1 MKKLLLLTFGCL
13 ICTASFAQKT
23 DTLSTAS
30 GIKYYFIKK
39 GNGPALIPGWLAI
52 WNYKLTLTDGTK
64 VDATADRGVP
74 FAAEYPKGHII
85 KGVTEALSLMHIG
98 DDAVFILPPNLAYGE
113 KGWGKVIPPN
123 ATLIFDMELIDNKQS
138 SLQTVLDSVL
148 FGKPADTTITPHIKE
163 ALATYHQL
171 KKQNFGSLYVTEE
184 DLNDIGYELMA
195 KYPEASVEF
204 LKLNAKMY
212 PKSWN
217 VYDSLGDG
225 YKALGKPKD
234 ALKNYEKAVK
244 MNPKDSNGQDNITK
258 LKAAK
263 T

>member
-1 MKKLLLLTFGCL
+1 MKKIILLAFACF
-13 ICTASFAQKT
+13 ICTTSFAQKT

-64 VDATADRGVP
+64 IDATADRGVP
-74 FAAEYPKGHII
+74 FAAEYPHGHII

-113 KGWGKVIPPN
+113 KGAGKVIPPN
-123 ATLIFDMELIDNKQS
+123 ATLVFDMELIDNKQG

-148 FGKPADTTITPHIKE
+148 YDKPADTTITPHIKE
-163 ALATYHQL
+163 ALAMYQQL
-171 KKQNFGSLYVTEE
+171 KKQHFGNLYVTEE
-184 DLNDIGYELMA
+184 DLNDIGYQLMV
-195 KYPEASVEF
+195 KYPEAAVEF
-204 LKLNAKMY
+204 LEINAKMH

-225 YKALGKPKD
+225 YQALGKPKE

-244 MNPKDSNGQDNITK
+244 MNPKDDNAQDNIQK
-258 LKAAK
+258 LLAAK

>member
-1 MKKLLLLTFGCL
+1 MKKLLFLTFACF

-52 WNYKLTLTDGTK
+52 WNYRLTLTDGTK
-64 VDATADRGVP
+64 VDATYDRGVP
-74 FAAEYPKGHII
+74 FSAQYPHGHII
-85 KGVTEALSLMHIG
+85 KGMTEALSLMHIG
-98 DDAVFILPPNLAYGE
+98 DDAVFILPGNLAYGE

-138 SLQTVLDSVL
+138 SLQMVLDSVL
-148 FGKPADTTITPHIKE
+148 FGKPADTAATPHVKE
-163 ALATYHQL
+163 ALATYKQL
-171 KKQNFGSLYVTEE
+171 KKEHFGNLYVTED
-184 DLNDIGYELMA
+184 DLNDIGYELME
-195 KYPEASVEF
+195 KSPEASVEF

-225 YKALGKPKD
+225 YKALGKPKQ
-234 ALKNYEKAVK
+234 ALKNYEKSVK
-244 MNPKDSNGQDNITK
+244 INPKNTNGQDNINK
-258 LKAAK
+258 LKSAK
-263 T
+263 S